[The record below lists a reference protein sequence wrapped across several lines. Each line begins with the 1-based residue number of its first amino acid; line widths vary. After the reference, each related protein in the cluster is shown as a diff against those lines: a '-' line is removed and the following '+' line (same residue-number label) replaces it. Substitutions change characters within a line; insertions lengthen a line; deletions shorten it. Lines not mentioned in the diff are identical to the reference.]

1 MNYRHAFHAGNH
13 GDVLKH
19 VVLLH
24 LLEAQRAKP
33 TPFHLLDSHAGAGLY
48 DLAGDEAQR
57 GGEYR
62 LGIGAVLADARAA
75 KALPLYFAALKE
87 LNPELKADG
96 SGLRHYPGS
105 PWLLRRALR
114 EPDRLSLVELHGD
127 TYEAL
132 RRNMGRDA
140 RIGIH
145 KRDAF
150 EALGALLPPT
160 PRRGLA
166 LIDPAFEQRDE
177 FDQTAKALVAA
188 HRRWQTGQIALWY
201 PIKDRDSTDAWTK
214 ALAPSLPET
223 LRVELLIR
231 PARDATKLNGSGLLL
246 LNPPWKLDEQLR
258 APLQY
263 LNERLG
269 REPGAATRID
279 WLVKPKT

>member
-19 VVLLH
+19 VVLLQ
-24 LLEAQRAKP
+24 LLEALRAKP
-33 TPFHLLDSHAGAGLY
+33 APFHLLDSHAGAGLY

-62 LGIGAVLADARAA
+62 LGIGTVLADARAA
-75 KALPLYFAALKE
+75 KALPLYVAALKE

-114 EPDRLSLVELHGD
+114 EPDRLSLIELHGD

-177 FDQTAKALVAA
+177 FDQAAKALVAA

-201 PIKDRDSTDAWTK
+201 PIKDQNSSDAWAK
-214 ALAPSLPET
+214 ALAPLLPET
-223 LRVELLIR
+223 LRIELLIR

-279 WLVKPKT
+279 WLVKPKG